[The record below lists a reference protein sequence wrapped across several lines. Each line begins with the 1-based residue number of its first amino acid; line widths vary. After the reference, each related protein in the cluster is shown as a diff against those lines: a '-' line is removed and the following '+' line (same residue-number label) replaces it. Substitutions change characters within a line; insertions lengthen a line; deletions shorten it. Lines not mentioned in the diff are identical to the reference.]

1 MATRVNVQVNQAAV
15 ARAIGKALGS
25 RRAGTLAQ
33 VIANKEGQK
42 VKRIAER
49 IAKDELHRRPDDRR
63 TQSSLA
69 HGKEYHDSFVVRQG
83 ERTGQ
88 TAAEVKIGNTHPA
101 HAIIEKGSKEHPIPT
116 GSKGLIF
123 PWKGL
128 ATQRS
133 GPGRKGNFAVAY
145 GEAPTRKEPIGVQ
158 HPGTEAHNI
167 MPRAAQEYAAKSKY
181 NVRVRTSG

>member
-1 MATRVNVQVNQAAV
+1 MATRVNVQVDQAAL

-25 RRAGTLAQ
+25 RKARTLAQ

-49 IAKDELHRRPDDRR
+49 IAREELHRRPDNRR
-63 TQSSLA
+63 TKSSLS

-101 HAIIEKGSKEHPIPT
+101 HAIIEKGSKGHPIPT
-116 GSKGLIF
+116 GSKELIF
-123 PWKGL
+123 PWDGAAIQK
-128 ATQRS
+128 S
-133 GPGRKGNFAVAY
+133 GAGRKGSFPVAY
-145 GEAPTRKEPIGVQ
+145 GEAPTRKEPVGVQ
-158 HPGTEAHNI
+158 HPGTDPHHI
-167 MPRAAQEYAAKSKY
+167 MDRAAREYASKSKY
-181 NVRVRTSG
+181 NVRVRNSD